1 MKVGDMIKMRNRRE
15 LRKGD
20 AWGIILEIGELCLLG
35 ATTGEP
41 VHKLKIAWQGGQNNI
56 GTMRTDI
63 LEIVK

>member
-1 MKVGDMIKMRNRRE
+1 MKVGDMIKMKNRRE

-35 ATTGEP
+35 SATGGP
-41 VHKLKIAWQGGQNNI
+41 VHKLKIMWKGGNV

>member
-1 MKVGDMIKMRNRRE
+1 MKVGDMIKMKNRRK

-20 AWGIILEIGELCLLG
+20 AWGIVLEILG
-35 ATTGEP
+35 PMPGGTGNRI
-41 VHKLKIAWQGGQNNI
+41 KIAWQGKNI

>member
-20 AWGIILEIGELCLLG
+20 AWGIVLEILG
-35 ATTGEP
+35 PMPGGTGNR
-41 VHKLKIAWQGGQNNI
+41 VKIAWQGFSCGQNNF

>member
-20 AWGIILEIGELCLLG
+20 AWGIVLEILG
-35 ATTGEP
+35 PMPGGTGNR
-41 VHKLKIAWQGGQNNI
+41 VKIAWQGGQNNI

>member
-1 MKVGDMIKMRNRRE
+1 MKVGDMIKMKNRRE

-20 AWGIILEIGELCLLG
+20 AWGIVLEILG
-35 ATTGEP
+35 PPRGGTGNR
-41 VHKLKIAWQGGQNNI
+41 VKIAWQGGQNNI

>member
-1 MKVGDMIKMRNRRE
+1 MIKMKNRRE

-20 AWGIILEIGELCLLG
+20 AWGIVLEILG
-35 ATTGEP
+35 PMAGGTGNR
-41 VHKLKIAWQGGQNNI
+41 VKIAWQGKNI

>member
-1 MKVGDMIKMRNRRE
+1 MIKMKNRRK

-20 AWGIILEIGELCLLG
+20 AWGIVLEILG
-35 ATTGEP
+35 PMPGGTGNR
-41 VHKLKIAWQGGQNNI
+41 VKIAWQGKNI

>member
-1 MKVGDMIKMRNRRE
+1 MKVGDMIKMKNRRE

-20 AWGIILEIGELCLLG
+20 AWGIVLEIGELCLLG
-35 ATTGEP
+35 SPTGEP
-41 VHKLKIAWQGGQNNI
+41 VHKLKIMWKGGNV